1 MISRRFERKNMKQ
14 MLKLCLQL
22 FLTFMKIGA
31 VTFGGGYAMIPIIE
45 NEISVKK
52 GWIKDDE
59 LLEVVAISETTPGP
73 IAICAATF
81 IGYKIAGVL
90 GAFCATF
97 GVVLPS
103 FIIIFVISLFLR
115 RFEDLEIIKYAFF
128 GIRAGVLALLIKAV
142 ISMFKKAPKN
152 IVAYI
157 IMAASFAA
165 VAFFSANVIIVI
177 LSAAVIGIAAT
188 LIARK
193 AGKEL

>member
-1 MISRRFERKNMKQ
+1 MKEK
-14 MLKLCLQL
+14 LRLCLQL

-52 GWIKDDE
+52 GWIQPDD

-81 IGYKIAGVL
+81 IGYKVAGIL

-97 GVVLPS
+97 GVVVPS
-103 FIIIFVISLFLR
+103 FVIIYLISLFLR
-115 RFEDLEIIKYAFF
+115 TFEELKAVKYAFF

-142 ISMFKKAPKN
+142 VSMFKKAPKN
-152 IVAYI
+152 IIAYL

-177 LSAAVIGIAAT
+177 VSAAVIGLAAT

-193 AGKEL
+193 AGKKL

>member
-1 MISRRFERKNMKQ
+1 MKNK
-14 MLKLCLQL
+14 LKLYLSL

-45 NEISVKK
+45 NEITNKK
-52 GWIKDDE
+52 KWIGGDE

-73 IAICAATF
+73 IAVCAATF
-81 IGYKIAGVL
+81 IGYRLGGIP

-103 FIIIFVISLFLR
+103 FIIIYVISLFLR
-115 RFEDLEIIKYAFF
+115 AFEEIPIIKYAFF

-142 ISMFKKAPKN
+142 VSMFKKAPKN
-152 IVAYI
+152 IVAYF

-165 VAFFSANVIIVI
+165 AAFFSANVIIVI
-177 LSAAVIGIAAT
+177 LSAAVIGLAAA
-188 LIARK
+188 LIPGK
-193 AGKEL
+193 AGKKQ

>member
-1 MISRRFERKNMKQ
+1 MKRN
-14 MLKLCLQL
+14 LKLYLQL
-22 FLTFMKIGA
+22 FLTFMKIGV

-45 NEISVKK
+45 NEITNKK
-52 GWIKDDE
+52 RWISGDD

-81 IGYKIAGVL
+81 IGYHVGGVF

-103 FIIIFVISLFLR
+103 FVIIYLISLFLR
-115 RFEDLEIIKYAFF
+115 AFEQIQIVKYAFF

-142 ISMFKKAPKN
+142 VSMFKKCPKN
-152 IVAYI
+152 IVAYL

-177 LSAAVIGIAAT
+177 LSAAVIGLAAT
-188 LIARK
+188 LIAGK
-193 AGKEL
+193 AGKKL

>member
-1 MISRRFERKNMKQ
+1 MKRN
-14 MLKLCLQL
+14 LRLYLSL
-22 FLTFMKIGA
+22 FLTFMKIGV

-45 NEISVKK
+45 NEITNKK
-52 GWIKDDE
+52 GWITADD

-81 IGYKIAGVL
+81 IGYKIAGII

-103 FIIIFVISLFLR
+103 FIIIYLISLFLR
-115 RFEDLEIIKYAFF
+115 AFEQIQVIKYAFF
-128 GIRAGVLALLIKAV
+128 GIRAGVLALLIKAL
-142 ISMFKKAPKN
+142 ISMYKKAPKN
-152 IVAYI
+152 IVAFI

-177 LSAAVIGIAAT
+177 IAAAVTGIAAT
-188 LIARK
+188 LIAGK
-193 AGKEL
+193 AGKTL